1 MFDTILLKILFPLKL
16 AVVSSI
22 YPQIPFT
29 IWLKYY
35 KDWFYFTL
43 TSIQDASISFTA
55 AAEYKASAQVTKSHP
70 EGPRNP
76 NQINC

>member
-22 YPQIPFT
+22 YPQMPFT

-35 KDWFYFTL
+35 KDCFYFIL
-43 TSIQDASISFTA
+43 NFIQQASMIFTA
-55 AAEYKASAQVTKSHP
+55 AAEYKASIQVIKRHP
-70 EGPRNP
+70 KVPQNL